1 MKKKLKPLGI
11 FVGLVVLSGFIG
23 CPDPSSPE
31 EIQENRAPGAPTI
44 SGSIA
49 GDTQVVVTWTAPSD
63 KGIINGDGSEGTI
76 TKYTVYWGDSTGFT
90 CSDSKKAEV
99 TDATTHTI
107 TGLTNGTEVFFIV
120 TATNATG
127 EGAASTEDSGTP
139 VEANKPPGAPAISG
153 STAGDGQVVVTWTAP
168 SDMGIIN
175 GDGSEG
181 TITKYTVYWGAS
193 TGFTP
198 SDDKKAD
205 VTDTT
210 NTTYT
215 IIGLTNGEEVFFIV
229 TATNAAGEGAASTE
243 DSGTPVEANK
253 PPGAP
258 ASIDSTAGDGQVVV
272 NWTAPSDTGII
283 NGDGTPGTIT
293 KYTVYWGDST
303 GFTRSDDKKA
313 DVTDTTNTTYTITG
327 LTNGEEV
334 FFIVTA
340 SNTTGES
347 AASTEGS
354 ATPPVAVTSVA
365 IADKATT
372 DVAMGGTLQL
382 SATVEPNNATNKQ
395 LTWSSGD
402 SNVATVDPSGLVT
415 SVAVGGPITITV
427 TSDADSSMSD
437 SIEITVK
444 EGINSIDYGA
454 IIGTKDVATSVTP
467 TIDPQGATGTFSVTS
482 GTLPSGL
489 NLDSGSGE
497 ISGTPD
503 QLTTEAVS
511 VTIAMTGTGDYT
523 GTVTKVVTIEVLE
536 YGIGSTGPAGG
547 IVFYVK
553 DSESDG
559 WRYLEA
565 APSDL
570 SVTAYKWGDTTTRVT
585 TGADI
590 GTGKS
595 NTAAIV
601 AAMEDA
607 GFTEN
612 YAAKACADYT
622 EGGYGDWFLPS
633 RDELAE
639 LYKLKDTV
647 GSFASDPNDHY
658 WSSSDYSAVI
668 PLAYFH
674 GFDDNASSASNR
686 GNGFSVRAVRAF

>member
-23 CPDPSSPE
+23 CTDPSSPE
-31 EIQENRAPGAPTI
+31 EIQENRAPGAPAI

-49 GDTQVVVTWTAPSD
+49 GDGQVVVTWTAPSD

-76 TKYTVYWGDSTGFT
+76 TKYTVYWGG
-90 CSDSKKAEV
+90 
-99 TDATTHTI
+99 
-107 TGLTNGTEVFFIV
+107 
-120 TATNATG
+120 
-127 EGAASTEDSGTP
+127 
-139 VEANKPPGAPAISG
+139 
-153 STAGDGQVVVTWTAP
+153 
-168 SDMGIIN
+168 
-175 GDGSEG
+175 
-181 TITKYTVYWGAS
+181 S

-198 SDDKKAD
+198 STPYTGVISDDKKAD

-243 DSGTPVEANK
+243 DSGTPVEANQ

-340 SNTTGES
+340 SNTTGEG

-365 IADKATT
+365 IDDKATT
-372 DVAMGGTLQL
+372 DVTMGDTLQL

-402 SNVATVDPSGLVT
+402 TSKATVDASGLVT
-415 SVAVGGPITITV
+415 PVAVGGPITITV

-437 SIEITVK
+437 TIEITVM
-444 EGINSIDYGA
+444 EGINSIGYGA
-454 IIGTKDVATSVTP
+454 IIGTKDVAISRVTP
-467 TIDPQGATGTFSVTS
+467 TIDPQGATGTFSISS

-497 ISGTPD
+497 ISGTPT

-565 APSDL
+565 ATSDQAT
-570 SVTAYKWGDTTTRVT
+570 SVGWGGAGTSVGGTS
-585 TGADI
+585 TGI
-590 GTGKS
+590 GDGKA
-595 NTAAIV
+595 NTEAIV
-601 AAMEDA
+601 RALGD
-607 GFTEN
+607 GN
-612 YAAKACADYT
+612 YAAKICDDLDL
-622 EGGYGDWFLPS
+622 GGYADWFLPS
-633 RDELAE
+633 KDELNA
-639 LYKLKDTV
+639 LYEQRDTV
-647 GSFASDPNDHY
+647 GGFASNYY
-658 WSSSDYSAVI
+658 WSSSETSSFNAWFQ
-668 PLAYFH
+668 YF
-674 GFDDNASSASNR
+674 A
-686 GNGFSVRAVRAF
+686 NGSQYGYYKNDANHVRAVRAF

>member
-23 CPDPSSPE
+23 CPDASSPE
-31 EIQENRAPGAPTI
+31 EIPENRAPGAPTI

-49 GDTQVVVTWTAPSD
+49 GDTQVEVNWTAPSD
-63 KGIINGDGSEGTI
+63 KGIINGDGSE
-76 TKYTVYWGDSTGFT
+76 
-90 CSDSKKAEV
+90 
-99 TDATTHTI
+99 
-107 TGLTNGTEVFFIV
+107 
-120 TATNATG
+120 
-127 EGAASTEDSGTP
+127 
-139 VEANKPPGAPAISG
+139 
-153 STAGDGQVVVTWTAP
+153 
-168 SDMGIIN
+168 
-175 GDGSEG
+175 
-181 TITKYTVYWGAS
+181 
-193 TGFTP
+193 
-198 SDDKKAD
+198 
-205 VTDTT
+205 
-210 NTTYT
+210 
-215 IIGLTNGEEVFFIV
+215 
-229 TATNAAGEGAASTE
+229 
-243 DSGTPVEANK
+243 
-253 PPGAP
+253 
-258 ASIDSTAGDGQVVV
+258 
-272 NWTAPSDTGII
+272 
-283 NGDGTPGTIT
+283 GTIT

-327 LTNGEEV
+327 LTNGEAV

-340 SNTTGES
+340 SNATGEG

-365 IADKATT
+365 IDSPTTT

-565 APSDL
+565 ATSDQATSAVEWGGHGT
-570 SVTAYKWGDTTTRVT
+570 SVGGTSTGIGD
-585 TGADI
+585 
-590 GTGKS
+590 GKA
-595 NTAAIV
+595 NTEAIV
-601 AAMEDA
+601 RALGD
-607 GFTEN
+607 GN
-612 YAAKACADYT
+612 YAAKICDDLDL
-622 EGGYGDWFLPS
+622 GGYADWFLPS
-633 RDELAE
+633 KDELNA
-639 LYKLKDTV
+639 LYEQRDTV
-647 GSFASDPNDHY
+647 GGFASNTY
-658 WSSSDYSAVI
+658 WSSSEDSANYAWI
-668 PLAYFH
+668 QTF
-674 GFDDNASSASNR
+674 N
-686 GNGFSVRAVRAF
+686 NGFQYSFTKGIDQRVRAVRAF

>member
-31 EIQENRAPGAPTI
+31 EIPENRAPGAPDI
-44 SGSIA
+44 SG
-49 GDTQVVVTWTAPSD
+49 
-63 KGIINGDGSEGTI
+63 
-76 TKYTVYWGDSTGFT
+76 
-90 CSDSKKAEV
+90 
-99 TDATTHTI
+99 
-107 TGLTNGTEVFFIV
+107 
-120 TATNATG
+120 
-127 EGAASTEDSGTP
+127 
-139 VEANKPPGAPAISG
+139 
-153 STAGDGQVVVTWTAP
+153 
-168 SDMGIIN
+168 
-175 GDGSEG
+175 
-181 TITKYTVYWGAS
+181 
-193 TGFTP
+193 
-198 SDDKKAD
+198 
-205 VTDTT
+205 
-210 NTTYT
+210 
-215 IIGLTNGEEVFFIV
+215 
-229 TATNAAGEGAASTE
+229 
-243 DSGTPVEANK
+243 
-253 PPGAP
+253 
-258 ASIDSTAGDGQVVV
+258 STAGDGQVVV

-303 GFTRSDDKKA
+303 GFTPSDDKKA

-340 SNTTGES
+340 SNATGEG

-365 IADKATT
+365 IDSPTTT

-565 APSDL
+565 ATSDQAT
-570 SVTAYKWGDTTTRVT
+570 SVGWGGHGTSVGGTS
-585 TGADI
+585 TGI
-590 GTGKS
+590 GDGKA
-595 NTAAIV
+595 NTEAIV
-601 AAMEDA
+601 RALGD
-607 GFTEN
+607 GN
-612 YAAKACADYT
+612 YAAKICDDLDL
-622 EGGYGDWFLPS
+622 GGYADWFLPS
-633 RDELAE
+633 KDELNA
-639 LYKLKDTV
+639 LYEQRDTV
-647 GSFASDPNDHY
+647 GGFASSYY
-658 WSSSDYSAVI
+658 WSSSESSSIDAWLQHFSNGYQGDY
-668 PLAYFH
+668 YK
-674 GFDDNASSASNR
+674 SSDVH
-686 GNGFSVRAVRAF
+686 VRAVRAF